1 MNLEYTGR
9 KVTKLAYRFL
19 TTPADIYH
27 SLVTHRLILCQLIRR
42 DILARYRK
50 SYLGILWALL
60 TPMLTFV
67 VYFYV
72 FSNILRVRFTSPVPN
87 INYNYGIILFSGI
100 MLHLFLTEVLN
111 RSPVLVLENVNFVKK
126 VVFPLEILSLVA
138 IGSAMVPLSLN
149 YLILVGAIFL
159 FNGTVQPTIILVPLV
174 WIPFFAVVAG
184 ISWVLSS
191 LGVFLR
197 DIVHVVGLFST
208 LLLFGST
215 ILFPANNLPNF
226 LKILILFNPLSVPV
240 HATRNLALWGLIP
253 NLNYL
258 TIYTGFAIIFLWF
271 SAFWFTRTKRGFADV
286 I

>member
-1 MNLEYTGR
+1 VKLDYTSH
-9 KVTKLAYRFL
+9 KLIKSTPRFL
-19 TTPADIYH
+19 TTPVDICQL
-27 SLVTHRLILCQLIRR
+27 LVTHRLILCQLIRR
-42 DILARYRK
+42 DILSRYRK

-67 VYFYV
+67 VYSYV
-72 FSNILRVRFTSPVPN
+72 FSNILRVRFASPVPN
-87 INYNYGIILFSGI
+87 IEYPYGIILFSGI

-149 YLILVGAIFL
+149 YIILVGAIFL
-159 FNGTVQPTIILVPLV
+159 FNGTVQPTIMLVPLA
-174 WIPFFAVVAG
+174 WIPFFAVVVG
-184 ISWVLSS
+184 ISWILSS

-197 DIVHVVGLFST
+197 DIVHLIGLFST

-215 ILFPANNLPNF
+215 ILFPTHNMPDF
-226 LKILILFNPLSVPV
+226 LKTLILLNPLSIPV
-240 HATRNLALWGLIP
+240 HATRNLALWGVIP
-253 NLNYL
+253 NLKYL
-258 TIYTGFAIIFLWF
+258 AIYTGFAVMFLWF
-271 SAFWFTRTKRGFADV
+271 SAFWFTRTKKGFADV